1 MNLVALT
8 IWFSAA
14 VGGLPLLVARL
25 IERTSDFQG
34 AAATCLLVS
43 VIFARARTTTFGSG
57 SGSMW
62 HGAMT

>member
-1 MNLVALT
+1 MNLVALI

-14 VGGLPLLVARL
+14 GGLPLLVARL
-25 IERTSDFQG
+25 IEYTSDFQS
-34 AAATCLLVS
+34 AAATCLPGL

-57 SGSMW
+57 SGSVW